1 MKLSFFIC
9 LLLLGSTIYLSW
21 GDQTKDGPKNRK
33 VQIGIKKRVENCP
46 RKSKR
51 GDSLSMHYTGT
62 LEDGKEFDSS
72 YSRNQPFTFKLGA
85 GQVIKGWDQGLLN
98 MCEGEKRK
106 LVIPP
111 ELGYGDKGA
120 PPSIPGGAFLTF
132 EVELI
137 KIETKSF
144 NEL

>member
-1 MKLSFFIC
+1 MKVSLLISCIFLLVC
-9 LLLLGSTIYLSW
+9 LLACVSGQL
-21 GDQTKDGPKNRK
+21 KDRK
-33 VQIGIKKRVENCP
+33 VQIGIKKRVENCVK
-46 RKSKR
+46 KSKR
-51 GDSLSMHYTGT
+51 GDSLTMHYAGT

-72 YSRNQPFTFKLGA
+72 YSRNSPFTFTLGT

-111 ELGYGDKGA
+111 ELGYGERGA
-120 PPSIPGGAFLTF
+120 PPSIPGGATLIF

-137 KIETKSF
+137 KIESKSSK
-144 NEL
+144 EL

>member
-1 MKLSFFIC
+1 MKVTSLILYT
-9 LLLLGSTIYLSW
+9 LLLVYLATCE
-21 GDQTKDGPKNRK
+21 GEQPKK
-33 VQIGIKKRVENCP
+33 VQIGIKKRVENCV

-51 GDSLSMHYTGT
+51 GDSLSMHYAGT

-72 YSRNQPFTFKLGA
+72 YSRNKPFTFTLGA

-111 ELGYGDKGA
+111 ELGYGDRGA
-120 PPSIPGGAFLTF
+120 PPSIPGGATLIF

-137 KIETKSF
+137 SIETKSSK
-144 NEL
+144 EL